1 MAALA
6 EPAVAAT
13 VVAAVVAPAVAVR
26 RGRRRPWTCRRA
38 LSGSHRET
46 GTEPVLAVGT
56 PAMVEC
62 LRTVPMSEPHTAELN
77 LNALRDKGIDVT
89 V

>member
-1 MAALA
+1 
-6 EPAVAAT
+6 
-13 VVAAVVAPAVAVR
+13 
-26 RGRRRPWTCRRA
+26 
-38 LSGSHRET
+38 
-46 GTEPVLAVGT
+46 VLAVGT